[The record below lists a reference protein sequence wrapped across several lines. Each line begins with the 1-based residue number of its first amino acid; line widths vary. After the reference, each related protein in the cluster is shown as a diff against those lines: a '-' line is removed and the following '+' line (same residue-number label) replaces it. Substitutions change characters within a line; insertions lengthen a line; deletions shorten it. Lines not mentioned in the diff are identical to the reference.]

1 VTGIVKSKVLLA
13 FRRYDESEAITITQC
28 ILLVLGLALLI
39 AVSVS
44 GTTFLGIAVI
54 LLFAVK
60 VTMVN
65 SLTAK
70 ITVKKLGLP

>member
-1 VTGIVKSKVLLA
+1 LL
-13 FRRYDESEAITITQC
+13 
-28 ILLVLGLALLI
+28 LGLALLI